1 MEKKWFADCKHKVVI
16 TSYYEFVQKFRN
28 DYCEALKKSPGP
40 GSKRIN
46 KLLSKHSRQP
56 KDYNEALEYAPEI
69 NEVLNIIFGE
79 IDKKAENK
87 LIKKSLI
94 MIDELM
100 PEANGLTQLNFS
112 QWAKFENID
121 FIWSFRPGSNSK
133 EGNGGEMTKE
143 ANQHFQSLHR
153 IHRNS
158 ENVLRFAKWYIADEV
173 LPVARKLGSNE
184 PIKISEEN
192 LERPL
197 PKGDEKYPQGMVHWI
212 PFSEGEEAET
222 SKQLANVQL
231 KQCLL
236 NIGNSAS
243 AAFTFIERQFDAESM
258 ISSELRKLPNLKGV
272 YVVTSFEGSEDD
284 VIVYVGPL
292 YHLSQAVITRA
303 RKHLILFTPPIE
315 LMVTKVWQNHNKFYL
330 DIFKKK
336 EKKMVKKL
344 EEACK
349 TKQFVCKV
357 T

>member
-1 MEKKWFADCKHKVVI
+1 MLVHI
-16 TSYYEFVQKFRN
+16 
-28 DYCEALKKSPGP
+28 
-40 GSKRIN
+40 
-46 KLLSKHSRQP
+46 
-56 KDYNEALEYAPEI
+56 
-69 NEVLNIIFGE
+69 
-79 IDKKAENK
+79 
-87 LIKKSLI
+87 
-94 MIDELM
+94 
-100 PEANGLTQLNFS
+100 
-112 QWAKFENID
+112 
-121 FIWSFRPGSNSK
+121 
-133 EGNGGEMTKE
+133 
-143 ANQHFQSLHR
+143 
-153 IHRNS
+153 
-158 ENVLRFAKWYIADEV
+158 LRFLKWYKGDEV

-243 AAFTFIERQFDAESM
+243 AAFTFIEQKKYDAESM

-303 RKHLILFTPPIE
+303 RKHLILFTPPID
-315 LMVTKVWQNHNKFYL
+315 LMVPKEWQIQNPL
-330 DIFKKK
+330 DILKEL
-336 EKKMVKKL
+336 EKKMVNKL